1 MVAQVP
7 LSFPAGPTLWGESY
21 ATALEPKTPVTQV
34 EFEDLVK
41 AFLMLLSAANSGRLH
56 GYVANH
62 LAAKQ
67 LADEQALKQADDNVA
82 SALAALKAQEE
93 EQARLA

>member
-21 ATALEPKTPVTQV
+21 ATAPEPKTPGTQV
-34 EFEDLVK
+34 EFEDLAK
-41 AFLMLLSAANSGRLH
+41 SFLMLLSAANSGRLH

-67 LADEQALKQADDNVA
+67 LDDERVHAG
-82 SALAALKAQEE
+82 
-93 EQARLA
+93 RR